1 MRNRAFLGEFHTFFH
16 FYMKRISYGQGLKC
30 SVCGI
35 DFFLYNNLF
44 RDGELAGYVTH
55 ILEALTTIEVPV
67 DPAMKKSLE
76 QQ

>member
-1 MRNRAFLGEFHTFFH
+1 MR
-16 FYMKRISYGQGLKC
+16 
-30 SVCGI
+30 
-35 DFFLYNNLF
+35 LF

>member
-1 MRNRAFLGEFHTFFH
+1 MFPLWYKEIVCIIMR
-16 FYMKRISYGQGLKC
+16 
-30 SVCGI
+30 
-35 DFFLYNNLF
+35 LF